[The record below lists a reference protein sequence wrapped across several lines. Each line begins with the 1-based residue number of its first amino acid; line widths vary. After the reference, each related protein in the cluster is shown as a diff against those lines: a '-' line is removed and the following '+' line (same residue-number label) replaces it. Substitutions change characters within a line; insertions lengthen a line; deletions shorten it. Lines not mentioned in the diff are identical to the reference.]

1 MKDCKPTIP
10 DGDVLAF
17 LVPGAQLAVGEGSD
31 NALSYNPINNL
42 NQQGGIA
49 MRRILFIALL
59 VILLLGITTST
70 VWAAPPAEEP
80 SALDSLGE
88 ALGILGLFAAM
99 MAILAAGTEI
109 VVDTIKI
116 PLGFKSKMTYQQA
129 LDNLEKLLPGKL
141 EKLEVGAQ
149 AERQLTDTI
158 AAMRELLQPVG
169 EAQEFLSNLQEG
181 KLKEATT
188 QLLEWVDVTDDAKE
202 LTSNVADRVTDGLT
216 GVVGQVAQ
224 ALSLSSDVTQQATTA
239 LASIVKGA
247 AAGISGQITPENAA
261 EVLSEGVK
269 FLQTQTPTLV
279 VEWVRTQTGLLADQG
294 VGKLMEAF
302 EKQVKPQL
310 KDLGLNDDQI
320 TQLGKNL
327 QESLDQLEAGAM
339 RDMDTYLN
347 ALRELLTQVEERRES
362 TQSAV
367 RKAWYWLL
375 EKLGL
380 RSRDESYQPKRE
392 RRVPPLKAETTAGW
406 VMKRVDQQRDEEA
419 TRVRWLRFISVLV
432 GIWLAYL
439 LGINAANLLPAQL
452 SALSEAL
459 NRSLGDYI
467 RVPPTFPVLVW
478 LNQFFNQLKL
488 GMIVSGLAASAGST
502 FWHDQL
508 DRLQVAKKVVGR
520 VSEMTS
526 QTQQSGAEE

>member
-1 MKDCKPTIP
+1 
-10 DGDVLAF
+10 
-17 LVPGAQLAVGEGSD
+17 
-31 NALSYNPINNL
+31 
-42 NQQGGIA
+42 
-49 MRRILFIALL
+49 MRRIPFIVLL
-59 VILLLGITTST
+59 TILLLGITTPI
-70 VWAAPPAEEP
+70 VWAAPPTQEP

-116 PLGFKSKMTYQQA
+116 PLGFKSKMTYQEA
-129 LDNLEKLLPGKL
+129 MDNLEKLLPGKL

-169 EAQEFLSNLQEG
+169 DAQEFLNNLQEG

-188 QLLEWVDVTDDAKE
+188 QLLGWINVTDDVQKRA
-202 LTSNVADRVTDGLT
+202 SDVADRVTNGLT

-239 LASIVKGA
+239 LTSVVKGA

-269 FLQTQTPTLV
+269 FLQTWTPALV

-294 VGKLMEAF
+294 TGKLMEAF
-302 EKQVKPQL
+302 ETQVKPQL
-310 KDLGLNDDQI
+310 KDLGFKDDQI
-320 TQLGKNL
+320 TEIGEKLH
-327 QESLDQLEAGAM
+327 ESLDKLEAGAM
-339 RDMDTYLN
+339 QDMETYLS
-347 ALRELLTQVEERRES
+347 ALRDLLTQVEERREK

-367 RKAWYWLL
+367 RKFWYWLL

-380 RSRDESYQPKRE
+380 RSRDASYQLKQDRQ
-392 RRVPPLKAETTAGW
+392 VPPLKAQTTAGW
-406 VMKRVDQQRDEEA
+406 VMKRMDQQHDEEA
-419 TRVRWLRFISVLV
+419 SRLRWLRLISVLV
-432 GIWLAYL
+432 GIGLAYM
-439 LGINAANLLPAQL
+439 LGINVADLLPAQL
-452 SALSEAL
+452 SALSGAL
-459 NRSLGDYI
+459 NRSASEYI
-467 RVPPTFPVLVW
+467 RVPTTLPALAW
-478 LNQFFNQLKL
+478 LGQFLSQLKL

-508 DRLQVAKKVVGR
+508 DRLQIAKKVVGQI
-520 VSEMTS
+520 SEVTRK
-526 QTQQSGAEE
+526 TQQSGAEE